1 MLGLLGQFSGL
12 FLEEHQIG
20 GSVSIGMMS
29 SCSWRVCMFSCSRR
43 QARPTTIIQCR
54 RAVRL
59 CWRCNCKTRSE
70 KLFQLNRLVADA
82 ETRKCSG
89 SASRAELRRSRAAAR
104 SRPAL
109 ICCSRAAAR
118 SRPALICCSMET
130 MSNSSLQRG
139 LFTSLRL
146 VLTCMLCMQC
156 SGSLSIV
163 RKYCRFFLVSTAWMQ
178 L

>member
-109 ICCSRAAAR
+109 ICCS
-118 SRPALICCSMET
+118 MET